1 MSKTPTG
8 SSIWPYFKAFVMLA
22 IIAFG
27 WFILSQSDL
36 GENIR
41 NNDWVKI
48 RIQELGYYGPFLFIL
63 FSGIGT
69 VMGVPRLLVSAVAGF
84 VFELFPALAIALAST
99 LVGCMI
105 SFYYA
110 RFMGRG
116 IIQNLMSMR
125 MKNFEKLLIE
135 HDFLAS
141 IGIRALPISNN
152 SIVNLLAGVTGVRP
166 LHYFAGSAIG
176 YFPLTVVF
184 VMIGSGIQQDLSGRV
199 VLSLILYLFIV
210 IPLGYFV
217 QKRLRA
223 VTEKDGTQ

>member
-1 MSKTPTG
+1 
-8 SSIWPYFKAFVMLA
+8 MLA

-27 WFILSQSDL
+27 WFALSQTSL

-48 RIQELGYYGPFLFIL
+48 QIRDLGIYGPFLFIL
-63 FSGIGT
+63 LAGVGT
-69 VMGVPRLLVSAVAGF
+69 VMGVPRLLVSAISGF
-84 VFELFPALAIALAST
+84 VFEMFPALLIALSST
-99 LVGCMI
+99 MVGCII

-110 RFMGRG
+110 RFMGRS
-116 IIQNLMSMR
+116 IIQDLLSLR
-125 MKNFEKLLIE
+125 MKNFESLLIK

-141 IGIRALPISNN
+141 IGVRALPISNN

-176 YFPLTVVF
+176 YLPLTIVF
-184 VMIGSGIQQDLSGRV
+184 VLVGSGIQQDLSGRV
-199 VLSLILYLFIV
+199 FLSLALYLLIV

-223 VTEKDGTQ
+223 MSEAENPQQ